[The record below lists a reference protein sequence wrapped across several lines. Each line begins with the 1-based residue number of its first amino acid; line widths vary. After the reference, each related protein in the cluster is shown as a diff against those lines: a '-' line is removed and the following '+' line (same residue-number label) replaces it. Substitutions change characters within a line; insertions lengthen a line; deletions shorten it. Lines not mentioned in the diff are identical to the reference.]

1 MFFSDKVINDLNSCK
16 KDDLKD
22 NEVVSDILELAKSTY
37 GLDYSYLH
45 YIALAGLFPPKR
57 NILKNWS
64 HNEEIFVGFV
74 KKEGKI
80 GIEHFLQ
87 GLILYFIRK
96 YKGELDKYAP
106 TFMKKLV
113 DENIISEKLIIGW
126 YDKEITLD
134 KDASTRDKKA
144 EKKFRDLIEKFVEW
158 LR

>member
-1 MFFSDKVINDLNSCK
+1 MKKKKKDNNVEEVSDLDEELVWDSRRINKLINDIQSCK

-22 NEVVSDILELAKSTY
+22 NEIVSDILELGKSTY
-37 GLDYSYLH
+37 GLDYAFLH
-45 YIALAGLFPPKR
+45 YVALAGLFPPKR
-57 NILKNWS
+57 NILKNWT
-64 HNEEIFVGFV
+64 HNEKIFVDFV

-113 DENIISEKLIIGW
+113 DENILSEKFLI
-126 YDKEITLD
+126 
-134 KDASTRDKKA
+134 
-144 EKKFRDLIEKFVEW
+144 
-158 LR
+158 